1 MELPPWTPNGSNDLL
16 VTALADTSGRF
27 IKMSSFTIRY
37 VAIPVA
43 VLLAVGLMTLL
54 GLPALNDLYNAMVAG
69 IKKLLYQ
76 DAKT

>member
-1 MELPPWTPNGSNDLL
+1 MVPYLL
-16 VTALADTSGRF
+16 HTYF
-27 IKMSSFTIRY
+27 IMYVNYLYAAVPAFDAWY